1 MQTGVREGF
10 VMKDRRA
17 RLLLAICLAGVGMS
31 AIAHHSTAEFDY
43 NKSFAVSGTVKELQW
58 TNPHAWVQVL
68 VPNKTGAQDQWGFEM
83 GAPLF
88 NIRMGWK
95 KTSVV
100 PGQKVTVVFS
110 PSRVRARGT
119 LLRIIL
125 PDGSELKG
133 IAQNFY
139 RGPKIDDAK
148 KVPAP
153 PRLPAK

>member
-1 MQTGVREGF
+1 MKSTGSG
-10 VMKDRRA
+10 
-17 RLLLAICLAGVGMS
+17 LILALCLACAGSPGN
-31 AIAHHSTAEFDY
+31 AHHSTAEFDY
-43 NKSFAVSGTVKELQW
+43 SKAYAVTGTVKELQW

-68 VPNKTGAQDQWGFEM
+68 VPNKLNTQDQWGFEM

-119 LLRIIL
+119 LLRIVFS
-125 PDGSELKG
+125 DGSELKG

-139 RGPKIDDAK
+139 RGPKIEDVK

-153 PRLPAK
+153 PPLARK